1 MKEPEDS
8 YMTSP
13 MIRKLN
19 GLLKTETIGKVI
31 HYFDETGSTNT
42 VLARLAA
49 NGASEGTAVIADRQ
63 TSGKG
68 RLGRKW
74 FSPPGMNLYIS
85 VLFRPSI
92 PAWESPLLTFLA
104 SVALVETMKKTGVRN
119 TSIKWPNDVLI
130 DGKKAAGV
138 LTEMEPK
145 GERVDYIV
153 VGAGVNINMTRAEI
167 KREMGETAR
176 LATSI
181 KESLG
186 TDVDRAKF
194 TGDFLLELETWY
206 LTFSRRGKTSI
217 IREWTDRWGGYN
229 KRVRVST
236 EGGSVMEGVATGIDG
251 EGHLI
256 LKKDD
261 GSTVNIITGDVSVI

>member
-1 MKEPEDS
+1 
-8 YMTSP
+8 MTSP

-42 VLARLAA
+42 VLSRLAEQ
-49 NGASEGTAVIADRQ
+49 GASEGTAVIADKQ

-85 VLFRPSI
+85 ILFRPSI
-92 PAWESPLLTFLA
+92 PACESPLLTFLA
-104 SVALVETMKKTGVRN
+104 SVALVETIKKTGVRN

-138 LTEMEPK
+138 LTEMSPR

-153 VGAGVNINMTRAEI
+153 VGVGVNINMTRAEI

-176 LATSI
+176 FATSL

-186 TDVDRAKF
+186 ADIDRAKF
-194 TGDFLLELETWY
+194 TGDFLLEIESWY
-206 LTFSRRGKTSI
+206 QTFNRRGKTSI
-217 IREWTDRWGGYN
+217 IREWTERWGGYN
-229 KRVRVST
+229 KRVRVAT
-236 EGGSVMEGVATGIDG
+236 EDGNLIEGIATGIDG
-251 EGHLI
+251 EGHLLI
-256 LKKDD
+256 KKDD
-261 GSTVNIITGDVSVI
+261 GSAVSIITGDVSVI

>member
-1 MKEPEDS
+1 
-8 YMTSP
+8 MTSP

-19 GLLKTETIGKVI
+19 GLLKTETLGKVI
-31 HYFDETGSTNT
+31 HYFDETGSTNA
-42 VLARLAA
+42 VLSRLAA
-49 NGASEGTAVIADRQ
+49 NGASEGTTVIADKQ

-74 FSPPGMNLYIS
+74 ISPPGMNLYIS

-104 SVALVETMKKTGVRN
+104 SIALVETIKKTGVSN

-138 LTEMEPK
+138 LTEMEPR
-145 GERVDYIV
+145 GDRVDYIV
-153 VGAGVNINMTRAEI
+153 VGVGVNINMTKAEI
-167 KREMGETAR
+167 NREMGETAR
-176 LATSI
+176 FATSL

-194 TGDFLLELETWY
+194 TGDFLLELESWHQI
-206 LTFSRRGKTSI
+206 FNRRGKTSLI
-217 IREWTDRWGGYN
+217 KEWTERWGGYN
-229 KRVRVST
+229 KRVRVSS
-236 EGGSVMEGVATGIDG
+236 EDGSVIEGVATGIDG
-251 EGHLI
+251 EGHLL

-261 GSTVNIITGDVSVI
+261 GSPVRIITGDVSVI

>member
-1 MKEPEDS
+1 
-8 YMTSP
+8 MTSP

-42 VLARLAA
+42 VLSRLAE
-49 NGASEGTAVIADRQ
+49 NGASEGTAVIADKQ

-104 SVALVETMKKTGVRN
+104 SVALVETIKKAGVKN
-119 TSIKWPNDVLI
+119 TSIQWPNDVLI

-138 LTEMEPK
+138 LTEMEPR
-145 GERVDYIV
+145 GDRVDYVV
-153 VGAGVNINMTRAEI
+153 VGIGVNINMTRAEI

-176 LATSI
+176 FATSL
-181 KESLG
+181 KESLDE
-186 TDVDRAKF
+186 DVDRAKF
-194 TGDFLLELETWY
+194 TADFLLELESWY
-206 LTFSRRGKTSI
+206 QTFNRRGKTFI
-217 IREWTDRWGGYN
+217 IREWTARWGGYN
-229 KRVRVST
+229 KRVKVST
-236 EGGSVMEGVATGIDG
+236 EDGKLIEGTATGING
-251 EGHLI
+251 EGHLL

-261 GSTVNIITGDVSVI
+261 GSVVNIITGDVSVI